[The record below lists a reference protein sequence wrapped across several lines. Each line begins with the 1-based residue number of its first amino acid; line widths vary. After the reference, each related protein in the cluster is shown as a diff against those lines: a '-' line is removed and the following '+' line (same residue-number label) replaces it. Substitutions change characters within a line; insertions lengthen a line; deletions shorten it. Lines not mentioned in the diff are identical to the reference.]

1 MAGAF
6 RGRALALA
14 IASPCGLQIPDPGRR
29 DAYRSNL
36 VDVVRTQTFLTF
48 NPGSSSIKLGLFAL
62 TPKGPKPAGKGVID
76 LRHHPLTLHLTEGE
90 QAADISLKA
99 AVTDDLHD
107 VIEETFSW
115 IARHFASA
123 DLAGV
128 GHRVVHGGDSFSG
141 PTAIDDETLA
151 KIEALVPLAP
161 LHQPQSVRLIRAV
174 RHLRPKLPQA
184 ASFDTAF
191 HRSQS
196 DLVRRFALPRAL
208 FDEGVKRYGF
218 HGLSY
223 KFIAAQLKRIAPDI
237 ATGRI
242 VVAHLGSGASLCG
255 LEGGVSRDTSM
266 SFSTLDG
273 IPMATRCGALD
284 PGVLIHLVK
293 TRGMTIEAVED
304 MLYHQAGLLGV
315 SGISAD
321 TRDLLASPAPAAREA
336 LDLFAF
342 RIAREVAAIAN
353 TLGGL
358 DGLVFTAGIGEHQPE
373 IRAAICAHL
382 AWLGVAI
389 DADANAANSLRIAA
403 ASSNV
408 AVLVIPT
415 DEEQVIA
422 EEAFSVLAARQK
434 TSARTTRSDRAR

>member
-1 MAGAF
+1 M
-6 RGRALALA
+6 
-14 IASPCGLQIPDPGRR
+14 
-29 DAYRSNL
+29 
-36 VDVVRTQTFLTF
+36 RTQTILTF
-48 NPGSSSIKLGLFAL
+48 NPGSSSIKLGLFASA
-62 TPKGPKPAGKGVID
+62 PEGPKPSGKGVID

-90 QAADISLKA
+90 RTADIPLKA

-107 VIEETFSW
+107 VIEETFSCMTQ
-115 IARHFASA
+115 HFAGA
-123 DLAGV
+123 DLSAV
-128 GHRVVHGGDSFSG
+128 GHRVVHGGDRFAG
-141 PTAIDDETLA
+141 PTVITDETLA
-151 KIEALVPLAP
+151 AIEALIPLAP
-161 LHQPQSVRLIRAV
+161 LHQIQSVRLIRAV
-174 RHLRPKLPQA
+174 RHLQPKLPQV

-191 HRSQS
+191 HRTQS

-223 KFIAAQLKRIAPDI
+223 KFIAAQLKRIAPEI
-237 ATGRI
+237 AAARI

-255 LEGGVSRDTSM
+255 LKGGLSRDTSM
-266 SFSTLDG
+266 GFSTLDG
-273 IPMATRCGALD
+273 VPMATRCGALD

-293 TRGMTIEAVED
+293 TRGMAIEAVED
-304 MLYHQAGLLGV
+304 MLYHRAGLLGI

-321 TRDLLASPAPAAREA
+321 TRELLASHEPAAREA
-336 LDLFAF
+336 IDLFAF

-353 TLGGL
+353 SLSGL

-389 DADANAANSLRIAA
+389 DAEANALNSRRIAT
-403 ASSNV
+403 ASSKV

-422 EEAFSVLAARQK
+422 EEAFSVLHDNEH
-434 TSARTTRSDRAR
+434 TP